1 MMEYIIGFLVG
12 AAAVGAAIAAVC
24 FRRKNRQR
32 AQDISAE
39 QRARRAEQLAYA
51 GALAGRLIH
60 EIKNPLNTLSLRL
73 QLLAEEHRDPQTQEE
88 RRTLR
93 HIETLEEETQRLA
106 AILDD
111 FMGFIREHRLTL
123 TDCDVSSLVQQVVDL
138 LRPELESEG
147 IEVRS
152 SLTAMPQCRLD
163 TALIKQALVNL
174 ILNAKQAVSS
184 ADTREIILRTSHEDD
199 HARIDVIDTGRG
211 IPDED
216 KDKVFEAFFS
226 TRKGGTGLGLPTTR
240 RIVEEH
246 GGQIVVHSDRGR
258 GSCFTIQLP
267 LAPPRAQPETLNT
280 SQEDEGEQPG
290 DR

>member
-1 MMEYIIGFLVG
+1 MMEYIIGFLIG
-12 AAAVGAAIAAVC
+12 AAAVGIITAAVC
-24 FRRKNRQR
+24 FRRNNRQR
-32 AQDISAE
+32 TKDLAAE
-39 QRARRAEQLAYA
+39 QRTRRAEQLAYA
-51 GALAGRLIH
+51 GTLAGRLIH

-73 QLLAEEHRDPQTQEE
+73 QLLAEEHQGPQTQEQ
-88 RRTLR
+88 RRTLK

-111 FMGFIREHRLTL
+111 FMGFIRQHRLAL
-123 TDCDVSSLVQQVVDL
+123 TDCDLSAIVQQVVDL
-138 LRPELESEG
+138 LRPELESAG

-152 SLTAMPQCRLD
+152 SLAAIPQCRLD

-174 ILNAKQAVSS
+174 ILNAKQAVSGT
-184 ADTREIILRTSHEDD
+184 DTREIILRTDHDDD

-211 IPDED
+211 IPDDD

-240 RIVEEH
+240 KIIEEH
-246 GGQIVVHSDRGR
+246 GGQILLHSDRGR

-267 LAPPRAQPETLNT
+267 LATPRTRPENVNE
-280 SQEDEGEQPG
+280 SQEDEGKQPSE
-290 DR
+290 R